1 MLISRVLS
9 RVSRTA
15 GARSLLLNATKELKT
30 PSFATQFHSP
40 LKFGG
45 SSAYPVFM
53 QHAALSSSPFISRK
67 PNLEK
72 TSSYINHL
80 LATMME
86 EAERMDLL
94 FQQLEGHV
102 QEREE
107 VEEMELLIQKSK
119 GNLQKVKGH
128 IQEFKGHIQELEI
141 YEEYKVNGEGMAD
154 EEIEQVELNLSEIIE
169 EFRKMNLDLETVV
182 KLSRKSDRKD
192 SKLFSN
198 LFGFTVLVAPLC
210 IAYNLGV
217 FDV

>member
-40 LKFGG
+40 LK
-45 SSAYPVFM
+45 
-53 QHAALSSSPFISRK
+53 
-67 PNLEK
+67 
-72 TSSYINHL
+72 
-80 LATMME
+80 
-86 EAERMDLL
+86 
-94 FQQLEGHV
+94 LEGHV

>member
-15 GARSLLLNATKELKT
+15 GARSLLLNATKELKA

-72 TSSYINHL
+72 TSSDINHL

-94 FQQLEGHV
+94 SQQLEGHV
-102 QEREE
+102 QELEE
-107 VEEMELLIQKSK
+107 VEQMELSIQKVRVHV
-119 GNLQKVKGH
+119 QKVRGQVQKLN
-128 IQEFKGHIQELEI
+128 QELEI
-141 YEEYKVNGEGMAD
+141 YEEYKVNGEEMTD
-154 EEIEQVELNLSEIIE
+154 EEIEQVELYMSEIIE
-169 EFRKMNLDLETVV
+169 EFREVNLQLEDVV
-182 KLSRKSDRKD
+182 ELSRKSDWKD